1 MTEYDNV
8 FEVLEQM
15 ILVNNSVVYEITE
28 DGVKRTATIDDLKDI
43 NMELLYNLIGLL
55 GIGDFILQQKSQ
67 SANWLKQNYLKQI
80 IS

>member
-15 ILVNNSVVYEITE
+15 ILVNNSVVYGITE
-28 DGVKRTATIDDLKDI
+28 DGVKRKATIDDLKDM

-55 GIGDFILQQKSQ
+55 GIGDFIL
-67 SANWLKQNYLKQI
+67 
-80 IS
+80 

>member
-15 ILVNNSVVYEITE
+15 ILVNNSFVYEITE

-55 GIGDFILQQKSQ
+55 GIDDFIL
-67 SANWLKQNYLKQI
+67 
-80 IS
+80 